1 MWVVLKD
8 NIIVNQNVKTVY
20 RGEKNPKQV
29 KNTKTI
35 RRKHN

>member
-1 MWVVLKD
+1 MYVVFKD

-29 KNTKTI
+29 KNAKTI